1 MGIRVSMPSS
11 RDTFRCMAQRREGGC
26 AGRHLL
32 GVACRCVG
40 RDEAP
45 VPVEHVGAGGVIED
59 RYLGR
64 PRNVGEPWSR
74 SADTEA
80 PVVHAS
86 AAKFQTN
93 AGETGGTEERLL
105 EPLSTAAE
113 DGVIPKIRDLGTF
126 EFDPFQAAPLRVSV
140 PCPRTV

>member
-1 MGIRVSMPSS
+1 MG
-11 RDTFRCMAQRREGGC
+11 QQREGRGVD
-26 AGRHLL
+26 RYHF
-32 GVACRCVG
+32 GVAYRCVG

-45 VPVEHVGAGGVIED
+45 VPVEYVGAGGVIED
-59 RYLGR
+59 RYLRR

-93 AGETGGTEERLL
+93 AGETGGAEERLL

-113 DGVIPKIRDLGTF
+113 DGVIDKVVDKGTF
-126 EFDPFQAAPLRVSV
+126 SFDPFQAAPLRVSV